1 MSACGDKSALQS
13 RIALPG
19 LKMRA
24 RCPRLLEE
32 EVSRKM
38 RDTASRMLALP
49 IEEVAFT
56 WVDCLIFLF

>member
-1 MSACGDKSALQS
+1 MSACGDKSAPRG

-19 LKMRA
+19 LKMWA
-24 RCPRLLEE
+24 RCPRLLDE

-49 IEEVAFT
+49 IEEVAFS
-56 WVDCLIFLF
+56 WADCLIFLF

>member
-13 RIALPG
+13 RIALAG
-19 LKMRA
+19 LKMWA
-24 RCPRLLEE
+24 RCPRLLDE

-49 IEEVAFT
+49 IEEVAF
-56 WVDCLIFLF
+56 